1 MLPQGHG
8 YGSFS
13 LAKDGKLTITGLT
26 ADGTSYTCGT
36 FAGPLGEVLLYQAIY
51 APKGSL
57 CGVLDLDQADSGNL
71 NSNLLTGS
79 ALWYRPSNPSK
90 TALVY
95 KAGFGPATITASGA
109 RYTVP
114 TNSAMML
121 GIVTP
126 DVDKARLIFTGGAL
140 DVASPNVEFDV
151 GVGNKIKIP
160 KTLGAPKITKFST
173 STGIFTGT
181 FEVEDN
187 DPRAA
192 FAGKKVKRPG
202 TFSGILTQ
210 QEDRQIGTGHFMLPE
225 LPRDANPVAEPP
237 ITATTPK
244 TSAKVSGAVL
254 MEKVPLE

>member
-1 MLPQGHG
+1 
-8 YGSFS
+8 
-13 LAKDGKLTITGLT
+13 
-26 ADGTSYTCGT
+26 
-36 FAGPLGEVLLYQAIY
+36 
-51 APKGSL
+51 
-57 CGVLDLDQADSGNL
+57 
-71 NSNLLTGS
+71 
-79 ALWYRPSNPSK
+79 
-90 TALVY
+90 
-95 KAGFGPATITASGA
+95 
-109 RYTVP
+109 
-114 TNSAMML
+114 MML

-126 DVDKARLIFTGGAL
+126 DVDKARLIFTGDAL

-173 STGIFTGT
+173 STGIFTGA

-192 FAGKKVKRPG
+192 FAGKKVKRGG

-210 QEDRQIGTGHFMLPE
+210 HDDRQIGTGHFMLPE